1 MPAVPDG
8 VDLRLDLLKAAAG
21 PIGGDAEGNQWGL
34 FRRHCAG
41 CHGISGDGAGPAAA
55 VLDPYPRD
63 FRNGVFKYT
72 STAGGA
78 KPLRE
83 DLLRTLQQGIPG
95 TAMPS
100 FRKLPGE
107 QLDALLEYVKYLAI
121 RGETELHLI
130 QSVVDEDA
138 SLPLDM
144 GEVIEEGLLPAAKSW
159 DDARAMAV
167 VPPHVAIGDR
177 CATAPQTRL
186 AGRLPADESCLPGR
200 GNA

>member
-1 MPAVPDG
+1 MPRSASTSRSDGSNPGDAGHDCSARRRSGVPDRG
-8 VDLRLDLLKAAAG
+8 DLRLNLLKAAAG

-107 QLDALLEYVKYLAI
+107 QLDTLLEYVKYLAI
-121 RGETELHLI
+121 RGETELSLLQTVSGRRREPAARH
-130 QSVVDEDA
+130 A
-138 SLPLDM
+138 SEII
-144 GEVIEEGLLPAAKSW
+144 GEGLSPAAGAW
-159 DDARAMAV
+159 DE
-167 VPPHVAIGDR
+167 
-177 CATAPQTRL
+177 
-186 AGRLPADESCLPGR
+186 AGRWQ
-200 GNA
+200 